1 MLMID
6 VNGYAFPGIITKPTL
21 KWVEEQL
28 TLAQKRNIT
37 VIGVS
42 HQNLFIHNKR
52 FSFGYQIIG
61 ADKLI
66 ALYEKYGVILN
77 LSGHLHLQN
86 IQEEGSITEVTTS
99 SMAITPHQFAL
110 LKISPDLSMDYAT
123 QPVDVSAWAKS
134 QGLTDENLL
143 NFKEYSIRFFDKIS
157 EAKYITFLADLPLD
171 QDTKKDLM
179 DFGVGLNRKYFT
191 GTPLVSRV

>member
-1 MLMID
+1 
-6 VNGYAFPGIITKPTL
+6 
-21 KWVEEQL
+21 
-28 TLAQKRNIT
+28 
-37 VIGVS
+37 
-42 HQNLFIHNKR
+42 
-52 FSFGYQIIG
+52 
-61 ADKLI
+61 
-66 ALYEKYGVILN
+66 
-77 LSGHLHLQN
+77 
-86 IQEEGSITEVTTS
+86 
-99 SMAITPHQFAL
+99 MAITPHQFAL